1 MIRMSPIRYCGPGV
15 ALIAT
20 AAPTSASSLHNTLS
34 LAVAVTLKIA
44 PISECSPNRNFC
56 DLVRQ
61 IFLVGT
67 VRIRLEH
74 ATSQLRRNLVLS
86 IRWNVVIRIKF
97 HAGHMYSD
105 LSRRWLHLPDFLSEC
120 RIRQAFLKSFR
131 QLSERTWKAS
141 QKQSSDGKQAAWQHA
156 TNIGPCFP
164 VFKKAYS
171 WGSAEIVGIGNAVGI
186 EKKTS
191 TETPPSPASG
201 THGLCFDHAGKR
213 TRC

>member
-20 AAPTSASSLHNTLS
+20 AAPTSASSLHCTLS
-34 LAVAVTLKIA
+34 FAVAVTLKIA
-44 PISECSPNRNFC
+44 PISECSANRNFC

-67 VRIRLEH
+67 VRIRLER
-74 ATSQLRRNLVLS
+74 APSPLRRNILLS

-105 LSRRWLHLPDFLSEC
+105 LSRRWLHLADFLSQC
-120 RIRQAFLKSFR
+120 GIRQAFLQSLR

-141 QKQSSDGKQAAWQHA
+141 QKQGSDGKQAAWQHA
-156 TNIGPCFP
+156 TNIGRCFP
-164 VFKKAYS
+164 VFKKTYS
-171 WGSAEIVGIGNAVGI
+171 RGLAEMVGILEPNAPHR
-186 EKKTS
+186 K
-191 TETPPSPASG
+191 
-201 THGLCFDHAGKR
+201 FW
-213 TRC
+213 